1 MKKMWLAGVAGALA
15 LSSTCVLGQGRPGG
29 MMGGPGG
36 PPGGGMGGRMR
47 MRMPMALN
55 RAPVEALKGP
65 LKLNDGQ
72 VKKLDTIQSKFRDDA
87 MGLFR
92 QGMGG
97 GPGMGGGRTGMGG
110 PGMGGPG
117 MGGGRP
123 GMGGPGAG
131 GAEMQKNMDK
141 IQGMAKKA
149 SADMNAVL
157 TPAQRTKVP
166 ALLAAMDAAQGA
178 GIPLGAVGDLNLT
191 PDQVKKLKA
200 VGDASREKQMK
211 AFQGMGPGGD
221 RDAMMKKF
229 TAMRDEQRKATSAVL
244 NPAQRAAVAA
254 YEKAHPRRGFGGPG
268 GPGGGPG
275 GPGGPRMGGPGMGGP
290 GGPGGPRM
298 GGPGGGRGR

>member
-1 MKKMWLAGVAGALA
+1 MNRMWLAGVAGALA

-47 MRMPMALN
+47 MRLPMALN

-72 VKKLDTIQSKFRDDA
+72 VKKLDTIQSRFRDQA
-87 MGLFR
+87 MGIFR
-92 QGMGG
+92 QGMG
-97 GPGMGGGRTGMGG
+97 
-110 PGMGGPG
+110 GGPG

-131 GAEMQKNMDK
+131 GGDMQKNMDK

-157 TPAQRTKVP
+157 TPAQRAKVP

-178 GIPLGAVGDLNLT
+178 GIPMGAVGGLNLT

-221 RDAMMKKF
+221 REAMMKKF

-254 YEKAHPRRGFGGPG
+254 YEKAHPRRSFGGPG
-268 GPGGGPG
+268 GPGGPS

-290 GGPGGPRM
+290 GM